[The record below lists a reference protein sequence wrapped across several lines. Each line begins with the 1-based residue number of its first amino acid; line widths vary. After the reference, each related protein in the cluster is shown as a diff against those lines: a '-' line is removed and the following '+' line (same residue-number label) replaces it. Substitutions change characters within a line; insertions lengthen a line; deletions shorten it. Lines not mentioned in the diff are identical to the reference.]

1 MGYSGPYATGLF
13 GPSGMA
19 FGPRSGEFVVRSTA
33 AACSIPGNVARAIRG
48 RTSVRM
54 AVRRM
59 TAGAPGTTRSSRPI
73 RPGKALGDLRRAR
86 AVTQVELARRLA
98 VSQATVSKFEK
109 SNPAVSTVKRYVE
122 ALGGRLEM
130 TAVFDDGRL
139 VLEY

>member
-1 MGYSGPYATGLF
+1 
-13 GPSGMA
+13 
-19 FGPRSGEFVVRSTA
+19 
-33 AACSIPGNVARAIRG
+33 
-48 RTSVRM
+48 
-54 AVRRM
+54 
-59 TAGAPGTTRSSRPI
+59 
-73 RPGKALGDLRRAR
+73 
-86 AVTQVELARRLA
+86 VTQVELARRLA

>member
-1 MGYSGPYATGLF
+1 M
-13 GPSGMA
+13 
-19 FGPRSGEFVVRSTA
+19 
-33 AACSIPGNVARAIRG
+33 
-48 RTSVRM
+48 RT
-54 AVRRM
+54 AVRRSNDGV
-59 TAGAPGTTRSSRPI
+59 AGGGHAPQGA

-86 AVTQVELARRLA
+86 EITQVELARRLA

-139 VLEY
+139 LLEY